1 MQDAASDMMMAIVIV
16 VTTLMT
22 LCSESA
28 RSRPLGVG
36 LYTPNRQQD
45 MAVGGRG
52 AAVPCIWG
60 ESLYR
65 GNGSTGSCLDAGTCP
80 FRRARDNCNQC
91 CLH

>member
-60 ESLYR
+60 EILYR
-65 GNGSTGSCLDAGTCP
+65 VKMMQLYNSLTRNLQG
-80 FRRARDNCNQC
+80 
-91 CLH
+91 HI